1 MKVLKIVWVV
11 LIFTSLFNNICSAE
25 DCLALIPGKAREVI
39 AGFHD
44 WKVVSLADHSEDDQ
58 KLWTASHK
66 GQCPGIAAGRFVGE
80 DRISYAAALIRVQPS
95 GGLQE
100 QLIVLS
106 PDGDSFSPAVVV
118 KQSIV
123 TSPFVT
129 WKASPGTYKNIDLSK
144 TIQIARD
151 SFIYEKI
158 EAYAKQ
164 YYYVDGHLR
173 SIVTAD

>member
-1 MKVLKIVWVV
+1 MRALKIAWV
-11 LIFTSLFNNICSAE
+11 LIFTSLLSSICSAE
-25 DCLALIPGKAREVI
+25 DCLALIPGTAREVI

-44 WKVVSLADHSEDDQ
+44 WKVVTLADLPEDDQ
-58 KLWTASHK
+58 KLWTASHQ
-66 GQCPGIAAGRFVGE
+66 GQCPGIATGRFMEG
-80 DRISYAAALIRVQPS
+80 DKISYAVALIRAQPS
-95 GGLQE
+95 RRLQE

-106 PDGDSFSPAVVV
+106 SKGDSFSPAVVV
-118 KQSIV
+118 EPTIV

-129 WKASPGTYKNIDLSK
+129 WKASPGAYKNIDQSK

-164 YYYVDGHLR
+164 YYYVDGRLR